1 MFEDPTLPK
10 HTFYSPKDTSGL
22 KVPVVV
28 WGNGGCFAAGSAFQS
43 FLGQVASYG
52 VLVIAN
58 GPMSSQASGQTT
70 SAWLVE
76 SMDWVTK
83 NGGKGNYS
91 HVDPTRIAAWGQSC
105 GGLEALSQ
113 AQDSRINH
121 IGVFDSGSLSAAE
134 STSVAGKI
142 TKPVFYFIGGSTDV
156 AYPNVSIILTSPQ
169 FTLAYASRLSV
180 TTKLYRQVRQLGK
193 ATITRV
199 TSTHSL
205 RKMEVL
211 LEMVLSSLLNGFY
224 VAIPRQRSGLQAVVQ
239 RQTDSL
245 TLYPRTWKQSRSRQF
260 ERVIYLKRNFDFVYV
275 VAREKNKYYTATEQ
289 LRVMSISMKV
299 ARPLSLLKD

>member
-28 WGNGGCFAAGSAFQS
+28 WGNGGCYAAGSAFQS

-91 HVDPTRIAAWGQSC
+91 YIDPTRIAAWGQSC

-156 AYPNVSIILTSPQ
+156 AYPNVSVNLTSQ
-169 FTLAYASRLSV
+169 HLHRL
-180 TTKLYRQVRQLGK
+180 THLG
-193 ATITRV
+193 
-199 TSTHSL
+199 
-205 RKMEVL
+205 
-211 LEMVLSSLLNGFY
+211 
-224 VAIPRQRSGLQAVVQ
+224 
-239 RQTDSL
+239 
-245 TLYPRTWKQSRSRQF
+245 
-260 ERVIYLKRNFDFVYV
+260 
-275 VAREKNKYYTATEQ
+275 
-289 LRVMSISMKV
+289 
-299 ARPLSLLKD
+299 

>member
-22 KVPVVV
+22 KLPVVV
-28 WGNGGCFAAGSAFQS
+28 WGNGGCYAAGSAFQS

-91 HVDPTRIAAWGQSC
+91 YVDPTRIAAWGQSC

-156 AYPNVSIILTSPQ
+156 AYPNVSVKLTSLPL
-169 FTLAYASRLSV
+169 TPAYASRLSE
-180 TTKLYRQVRQLGK
+180 TTKLYRQVHQLGK

-211 LEMVLSSLLNGFY
+211 LGMVLSSLLNGFY
-224 VAIPRQRSGLQAVVQ
+224 VAIPRQRSGLQAAVQ

-245 TLYPRTWKQSRSRQF
+245 TLYLRTWKQSRSRQF
-260 ERVIYLKRNFDFVYV
+260 EQVIYLKRNFDFVYV
-275 VAREKNKYYTATEQ
+275 V
-289 LRVMSISMKV
+289 V
-299 ARPLSLLKD
+299 